1 MERRKAIMA
10 AGFAIVCAALGS
22 TLRSSGESAA
32 HANGPLG
39 KRFECNNKLLK
50 GTYGV
55 QMQGTRPVPGGTGME
70 TMIGV
75 VTRVFDGAGHFT
87 QLDNVKGSVAGFTP
101 DRPGAGT
108 YEVYANCSGVTRFE
122 PGPGVLI
129 EERFVLIDYG
139 HEMRS
144 ITTTPPPNMVS
155 TVAKRVGFL

>member
-1 MERRKAIMA
+1 MERRKWIMA
-10 AGFAIVCAALGS
+10 AVGCAIVCAALGNM
-22 TLRSSGESAA
+22 LRDSGASSAY
-32 HANGPLG
+32 ANGLA
-39 KRFECNNKLLK
+39 KRFVCNNKLLK

-55 QMQGTRPVPGGTGME
+55 QMQGTRPVPGGTGIE

-75 VTRVFDGAGHFT
+75 VTRVFDGAGNFT
-87 QLDNVKGSVAGFTP
+87 QLDNIKGSVTGFVP

-108 YEVYANCSGVTRFE
+108 YEVYENCSGVTRFE

-144 ITTTPPPNMVS
+144 ITTTPPPVMIT
-155 TVAKRVGFL
+155 TVAKRAGFL